1 MQPNPPHQP
10 NIRGETQKEAM
21 ARPLIIN
28 GQKIPMGFK
37 HPRELP
43 TNFD

>member
-1 MQPNPPHQP
+1 MQPNPQQP
-10 NIRGETQKEAM
+10 KIRGEVSGPKEVM
-21 ARPLIIN
+21 RPLIIN

-43 TNFD
+43 TTFD